1 MGIQLQIAKL
11 QRQQLILEKQHAEEV
26 FKASE
31 GKRFRSRE
39 ESKTMGD
46 EQKTPCYGDLN
57 EELQMIQQ
65 QNLAPNVNKLP
76 TTIGQV
82 PSFIQSKVGIQLQIA
97 ELQRQQLIL
106 DKLHADEVF
115 KAKESALEAQKNLA
129 LTMLDANPSS
139 TFLIETNNK
148 VLNNVAEFSAI
159 NVFANASAPP
169 AIEVDPV
176 VSPSET
182 AATAATEDI
191 KATDLGLSQLS
202 SLEGVKI
209 QHVSAP
215 NARETYEVFGPNRS
229 RIYVVNISFGF
240 FADKKKRT
248 VLGEILNNKLK
259 EVATFRTNE
268 NNAMELVVG
277 NKIVCVVK
285 RQPTMFKPVL
295 TVSDEL
301 GKILLK
307 IKGLR
312 SWMNL
317 GTNSP
322 FFYVETSSKDCI
334 GCIIKDLSRTCK
346 SSDAS
351 IESQYSAIDFPCDL
365 DVNSK
370 LAVIA
375 SSFLI
380 VSANLAA
387 DRKSVDCV

>member
-1 MGIQLQIAKL
+1 
-11 QRQQLILEKQHAEEV
+11 
-26 FKASE
+26 
-31 GKRFRSRE
+31 
-39 ESKTMGD
+39 MGD

-65 QNLAPNVNKLP
+65 QNLAPNVNKLS

-215 NARETYEVFGPNRS
+215 NARETYEVFGPNGS
-229 RIYVVNISFGF
+229 RIYRVNISFGF

-312 SWMNL
+312 SWINL